1 MDIENAVVSIR
12 RTVSRSG
19 GRVVFGEPKT
29 KKSRRSIH
37 LTPQAVEA
45 LRSHLKRQLRDMEI
59 LGDHYLEGEV
69 LTCEGCS
76 AELEVVGLKPLRLAE
91 APEVEEDWGE

>member
-1 MDIENAVVSIR
+1 MQLQKPMDAAGINGCPTCA
-12 RTVSRSG
+12 
-19 GRVVFGEPKT
+19 F
-29 KKSRRSIH
+29 
-37 LTPQAVEA
+37 
-45 LRSHLKRQLRDMEI
+45 EI

-69 LTCEGCS
+69 LTCKGCS